1 MVAKLM
7 FTNNFIK
14 KIEHYLH
21 VLGLLFQEKNNSIII
36 SWPRFVRLVDAK
48 FVVGGMGIKDTK
60 GEQSVEGPCECGV
73 DALDEINGV
82 QSWEV
87 GVKHI
92 IYGTK
97 C

>member
-1 MVAKLM
+1 
-7 FTNNFIK
+7 
-14 KIEHYLH
+14 
-21 VLGLLFQEKNNSIII
+21 
-36 SWPRFVRLVDAK
+36 VRLVDVK
-48 FVVGGMGIKDTK
+48 FIVGGMGIKDTK

-87 GVKHI
+87 GVKHT